1 MEIYSSFIKT
11 IIKNYIAGSLIAVFG
26 VGSVFIFSTLS
37 VTPGEGLILLAIMLG
52 SFVCMVSADILFL
65 KHQLKRVKRGLHP
78 DADLNLLKSAFHEV
92 HKFPM
97 NTIIRINFPH
107 LLGFSLPGF
116 SLAAYLYSLGVFSF
130 PGYYIILAVVGSIL
144 IAGMHSVIEY
154 FMVTKS
160 IKPLLQDLRKR
171 ALMRYYTDLAQ
182 ESKVY
187 TSIRSKVLFT
197 VIYIGIFPLLL
208 FSLATQVH
216 LNEAS
221 IQLTKEY
228 WSWAAMV
235 VLISVAFSS
244 YVCFLLLKDIGEP
257 IASLEKGMRLV
268 KKGKYEYRNEVY
280 SDEFSRLIAGYNQ
293 MLEGLKAKDRINS
306 LLTESLF
313 RTLAMTLDAKDLYT
327 AGHSVRVAE
336 YAFIIGERSGMNKE
350 ELDLLKKTALL
361 HDIGK
366 IGIRDSILL
375 KDGKLTAEEFEEI
388 KRHPVIGA
396 NILGNV
402 EPASAMAP
410 LIPGVKYHHERY
422 DGFGYPEGL
431 KGHEI
436 PKFGRILAVADAY
449 DAMTSDRPYRKGMPV
464 GKALSIIREGKGTQW
479 DPVYAEVFLQHMES
493 QGYLGEEVGS

>member
-1 MEIYSSFIKT
+1 MKTYSNFIKKV
-11 IIKNYIAGSLIAVFG
+11 ISNYIAGSLIAVFG
-26 VGSVFIFSTLS
+26 VGSVFIFSTIS
-37 VTPGEGLILLAIMLG
+37 ISSKEMLLLFGIMLI
-52 SFVCMVSADILFL
+52 SFLCMIASDVFFL
-65 KHQLKRVKRGLHP
+65 KFQLTPIKKGLLH
-78 DADLNLLKSAFHEV
+78 DASFEEIRKAFDEV
-92 HKFPM
+92 HRFPM
-97 NTIIRINFPH
+97 RTIFRINIPH
-107 LLGFSLPGF
+107 LFSFSLPGF
-116 SLAAYLYSLGVFSF
+116 SLSVYLYQSGLFSF
-130 PGYYIILAVVGSIL
+130 PSYYMILAMVGAIL

-154 FMVTKS
+154 FLTTSS
-160 IKPLLQDLRKR
+160 IKPLLYDLRKR
-171 ALMRYYTDLAQ
+171 ALMLYDQDLAQ
-182 ESKVY
+182 PSKIY

-197 VIYIGIFPLLL
+197 AIYIGIFPLLL

-216 LNEAS
+216 LSEAAADMT
-221 IQLTKEY
+221 QEY
-228 WSWAAMV
+228 WSWAAIVMFMS
-235 VLISVAFSS
+235 IAFSS
-244 YVCFLLLKDIGEP
+244 FVCFLLLKDIGEP

-327 AGHSVRVAE
+327 AGHSIRVAE
-336 YAFIIGERSGMNKE
+336 YAFIIGEQSGMNKE

-366 IGIRDSILL
+366 IGIKDSILL
-375 KDGKLTAEEFEEI
+375 KDGRLTEDEFEEI
-388 KRHPVIGA
+388 KLHPVIGA
-396 NILGNV
+396 NILANV

-422 DGFGYPEGL
+422 DGKGYPEGL
-431 KGHEI
+431 KGESI

-464 GKALSIIREGKGTQW
+464 SKALSILREGKGTQW
-479 DPVYAEVFLQHMES
+479 DPKYADLFLEHMEN
-493 QGYLGEEVGS
+493 QGYLGEEASS